1 MQSKAKG
8 LFGPEQKAVACCAPI
23 LSPSDSLE
31 LEIMSSDA
39 SLNLD
44 GRFFFERVIRAC
56 WTGLLTLNADI
67 YGGRIGRNFLLFAH
81 SNEEGERSAFAR
93 SGPKVHTGSVRL
105 IISAIVVWPS
115 WEEQKITPTLYI
127 HNEDIR
133 RERQWS
139 HYGILRMIF
148 ATTTDSSKGTTTT
161 SSSST
166 VSVIAT
172 ISLRSADQR
181 EESSLSH
188 ELVSMGANS
197 KKVRSNILV

>member
-8 LFGPEQKAVACCAPI
+8 LFGPEHKAVACCAPI

-81 SNEEGERSAFAR
+81 SNEERERSAFAR

-105 IISAIVVWPS
+105 IISAIVVWLG

-133 RERQWS
+133 RERQGS

-148 ATTTDSSKGTTTT
+148 AISSKGTTTT
-161 SSSST
+161 TTTT